1 MADYSSARQV
11 VQSERKPLAVF
22 LGRGENGYEKVCRD
36 GSLSKTA
43 QDALRNSYVSV
54 YVDTTSSAG
63 KRLAAAFGITKPA
76 GLVISDRGGAK
87 QAFHHDGALTASDL
101 KRALTRFAD
110 PNVVVSHT
118 ETVSPQTSGA
128 SSVPNAVAPAR
139 PSYYLPPNAG
149 FQPSFAPAMGFG
161 GGGCRT

>member
-11 VQSERKPLAVF
+11 VHSERKPLAVF

-43 QDALRNSYVSV
+43 QDALRNNYVSV
-54 YVDTTSSAG
+54 YVDTTSAAG
-63 KRLAAAFGITKPA
+63 KRLATAFGITKPA

-87 QAFHHDGALTASDL
+87 QAYHHDGALTSSDL

-110 PNVVVSHT
+110 RNLVVSHT
-118 ETVSPQTSGA
+118 ETISPQSNGA
-128 SSVPNAVAPAR
+128 SAVTNTVAPAR
-139 PSYYLPPNAG
+139 PSYYLPPNGG
-149 FQPSFAPAMGFG
+149 FQPSFGSAMGFG